1 MTDTDALIGQKI
13 SHYQIIEK
21 LGAGGMGVVYKA
33 KDTELGRFV
42 ALKFLPDDIA
52 RDPQTLER
60 FRREARAASALNH
73 PNICTIHEI
82 RQHEGQPCIVM
93 EFMDGTTLKYRITGR
108 PLDAEMLLD
117 VAIQI
122 VDALDAAHSE
132 GIIHRDIKPANIF
145 VTKRGQAKILDFG
158 LAKLLRPKRAT
169 AAATGTTIDDR
180 DTFETAA
187 GAMIGTVAYMSPEQV
202 RGKELDART
211 DLFSF
216 GVVLYEM
223 ATGAMPFRGETLGVV
238 LHAILE
244 RAPTPLARLNPEVP
258 PELERIIGKA
268 LEKDRDLR
276 YQHASEIRADLQRLK
291 RDTVYTREVGN
302 KELTQKASTG
312 PQDPG
317 RAVPMTHRPLL
328 RSPATLAVG
337 IAAVALVAV
346 LLSSKVGL
354 YSLLG
359 RPSVANIRSLAVLP
373 LENPSHDPQQEYF
386 AEGMTDAL
394 TTELAQIGALRV
406 ISRTSA
412 TQYKEAKKPL
422 PQIARELNVD
432 AIVTGSVMRSGGRV
446 RVTAQL
452 IRASPEQHLWAKSYE
467 SDLPDILS
475 LQSQVA
481 RSIADAIRLKLT
493 QQEESRLRQARV
505 VNPDA
510 HDAYLRGRY
519 HWNRRSLGVRRIGI
533 QGEHA
538 NESDLEKARGYFE
551 EAIRIDS
558 QYAPAYSGLADYY
571 SQLPLYTNSNPND
584 VFPKAKAAVA
594 KALELDDSLAEAH
607 ASLAYIR
614 TYYDWDWRD
623 AGREFQRALVLN
635 PNDATVHQLYSRYL
649 SSLGR
654 IDEAL
659 EEIRRAHLLDPLSIP
674 IQANVGFIYYFGH
687 RYDSA
692 IGELQNILKENQKF
706 WLAHWGL
713 GLAYEQKGM
722 MSNSITEFETAAV
735 LSGRSANA
743 IASLGHAYAIAG
755 RRHEA
760 DTVLTELENRA
771 KQTNISSY
779 QRALVFVGLGD
790 KDRAFEE
797 LEKALRERST
807 LLGYLRMDPRLDP
820 LRTDPRFQDLL
831 RQVGVPQ

>member
-1 MTDTDALIGQKI
+1 MAAKTLSAETVRFGIFELDLRSGEMRRGGVKVKLQDQPFQVLTALLQQPGHLVSREELRQQIWPEDTFVDFDNSLNTAISKLRDALGD
-13 SHYQIIEK
+13 SADSPRFIET
-21 LGAGGMGVVYKA
+21 LPRRGYRFIAPVSGIDGGAA
-33 KDTELGRFV
+33 TPDKDKGDDGRES
-42 ALKFLPDDIA
+42 L
-52 RDPQTLER
+52 RR
-60 FRREARAASALNH
+60 FRW
-73 PNICTIHEI
+73 
-82 RQHEGQPCIVM
+82 IVAVVSL
-93 EFMDGTTLKYRITGR
+93 TVL
-108 PLDAEMLLD
+108 
-117 VAIQI
+117 
-122 VDALDAAHSE
+122 
-132 GIIHRDIKPANIF
+132 
-145 VTKRGQAKILDFG
+145 
-158 LAKLLRPKRAT
+158 
-169 AAATGTTIDDR
+169 AATLFAFDVFR
-180 DTFETAA
+180 
-187 GAMIGTVAYMSPEQV
+187 V
-202 RGKELDART
+202 RER
-211 DLFSF
+211 
-216 GVVLYEM
+216 VLNDV
-223 ATGAMPFRGETLGVV
+223 RV
-238 LHAILE
+238 LPI
-244 RAPTPLARLNPEVP
+244 
-258 PELERIIGKA
+258 
-268 LEKDRDLR
+268 
-276 YQHASEIRADLQRLK
+276 Q
-291 RDTVYTREVGN
+291 
-302 KELTQKASTG
+302 
-312 PQDPG
+312 
-317 RAVPMTHRPLL
+317 
-328 RSPATLAVG
+328 
-337 IAAVALVAV
+337 
-346 LLSSKVGL
+346 
-354 YSLLG
+354 
-359 RPSVANIRSLAVLP
+359 SLAVLP
-373 LENPSHDPQQEYF
+373 LTNLSGDPAQEYF
-386 AEGMTDAL
+386 SDGMTDAL

-412 TQYKEAKKPL
+412 MQYKEAKKPL

-432 AIVTGSVMRSGGRV
+432 AIVEGSVMRSGGRV

-481 RSIADAIRLKLT
+481 RSVADAIRLKLT
-493 QQEESRLRQARV
+493 QQEESRLRQPRV

-551 EAIRIDS
+551 EAIHIDP

-571 SQLPLYTNSNPND
+571 SVLPLYTNSNPND

-614 TYYDWDWRD
+614 TYYDWDWAD

-659 EEIRRAHLLDPLSIP
+659 EEIRRAHLIDPLSMP
-674 IQANVGFIYYFGH
+674 IRANVGFIYYFGH
-687 RYDSA
+687 QYDSA
-692 IGELQNILKENQKF
+692 VDELQNILKENQKF

-713 GLAYEQKGM
+713 GLAYEQNGM
-722 MSNSITEFETAAV
+722 ISNAITEFETAAV

-760 DTVLTELENRA
+760 DTVLVELENRG

-779 QRALVFVGLGD
+779 QGALVFVGLGD

-797 LEKALRERST
+797 LEKALGERST

-820 LRTDPRFQDLL
+820 LRSDPRFADLL
-831 RQVGVPQ
+831 RRINFPL